1 LVNKAFVSPDLELFY
16 LGMVD
21 FYHRKVEMGLNIKK
35 PTTEAAIRQL
45 AAQTGQ
51 SLTDAV
57 ELAVLE
63 KLDRIKQASRPRTG
77 GELLAR
83 LQPLLDSIATERLAN
98 RDTRTGKELEDD
110 LYDEHGLP
118 K

>member
-1 LVNKAFVSPDLELFY
+1 
-16 LGMVD
+16 
-21 FYHRKVEMGLNIKK
+21 MGLNIKN
-35 PTTEAAIRQL
+35 PATEAAIREL

-57 ELAVLE
+57 ELAVRE
-63 KLDRIKQASRPRTG
+63 KLDRIKEASRPRTG
-77 GELLAR
+77 EELLAR
-83 LQPLLDSIATERLAN
+83 LQPLLDSIAAERLAN
-98 RDTRTGKELEDD
+98 GDMRSGKELQDD